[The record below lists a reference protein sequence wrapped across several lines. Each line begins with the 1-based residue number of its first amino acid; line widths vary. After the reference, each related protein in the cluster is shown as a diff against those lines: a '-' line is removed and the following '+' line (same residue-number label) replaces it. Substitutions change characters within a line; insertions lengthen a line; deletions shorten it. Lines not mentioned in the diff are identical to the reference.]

1 MVWTEGAGVTPAAPR
16 AAVRIPVRTPARVDL
31 LRHARSLAKDSRGK
45 AGARPA
51 LPRNCKAR
59 FYFAQ
64 PGYLANRRSRKYLR
78 GRGRLQESSDVS
90 ESGRRSSTRPR
101 PVAPG
106 PFNPQASGPATVES
120 LEDAQNKSQYAA
132 ADARSRSGRARSH
145 ATSFAVSIAAHA
157 CAFAALIYFAP
168 ALSKPNS
175 DRVLAYLV
183 EIGDGSSGGS
193 GSVHAGAATTRSIPI
208 RSEAGPLLIPS
219 RPTPHKTVHRSLAT
233 SPHEH
238 EAESSDSKLA
248 SLAPSRS
255 TKSAP
260 GADSGSH
267 SSAETETNGSS
278 TNTGDGSGSGRG
290 SSTGSGDGSS
300 IAHADYGSNPPPIYP
315 AIARRRDQQGTV
327 TIRALIGADGSV
339 ERAEI
344 AESSG
349 FDSLDDSA
357 LDTVRRR
364 WRFVPA
370 RRDNVPVES
379 WVLVPI
385 RFALTEAR
393 ASR

>member
-1 MVWTEGAGVTPAAPR
+1 
-16 AAVRIPVRTPARVDL
+16 
-31 LRHARSLAKDSRGK
+31 
-45 AGARPA
+45 
-51 LPRNCKAR
+51 
-59 FYFAQ
+59 
-64 PGYLANRRSRKYLR
+64 
-78 GRGRLQESSDVS
+78 
-90 ESGRRSSTRPR
+90 
-101 PVAPG
+101 
-106 PFNPQASGPATVES
+106 VES
-120 LEDAQNKSQYAA
+120 LEDAQNKSQ
-132 ADARSRSGRARSH
+132 RSTRARSH
-145 ATSFAVSIAAHA
+145 ATSFAISIAAHA

-168 ALSKPNS
+168 AFSKPHT
-175 DRVLAYLV
+175 DWVLAYLV

-193 GSVHAGAATTRSIPI
+193 DSIRAGAATARSIPI

-219 RPTPHKTVHRSLAT
+219 RPTPHKTLHRSIAVRRST
-233 SPHEH
+233 HEH
-238 EAESSDSKLA
+238 EADSPDSKVA
-248 SLAPSRS
+248 SLAPAASA
-255 TKSAP
+255 KSAP

-278 TNTGDGSGSGRG
+278 TNAGDGSGSGQGPSIG
-290 SSTGSGDGSS
+290 SGDGDGSS
-300 IAHADYGSNPPPIYP
+300 IAHADYGINPPPIYP

-327 TIRALIGADGSV
+327 TIRALIGADGIV

-370 RRDNVPVES
+370 RRDDAPVES

-385 RFALTEAR
+385 RFSLTEAH